1 MFFWNDVKTIDFYM
15 CFFSKNVK
23 IYLSMAKVFFG
34 GESSDISNKA
44 SFFNDALLQE
54 GTNESNGDYSW

>member
-1 MFFWNDVKTIDFYM
+1 M

-54 GTNESNGDYSW
+54 GTNESNGDYFR